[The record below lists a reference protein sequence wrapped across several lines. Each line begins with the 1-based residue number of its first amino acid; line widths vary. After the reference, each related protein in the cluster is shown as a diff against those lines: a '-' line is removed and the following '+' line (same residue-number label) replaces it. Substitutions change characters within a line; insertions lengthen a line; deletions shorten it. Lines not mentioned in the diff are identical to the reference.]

1 VEVAP
6 AAPLVASAS
15 RVADFVELTKPRIT
29 ALVLVNAAVGYAVG
43 GGAALPSANFL
54 LFLIGTALLCGGAS
68 ALNQYLERDADAR
81 MTRTSR
87 RPLPAGRVTPSDA
100 LAFGLTI
107 SAVGLVVLAGVN
119 LLTLALGAA
128 SLLSYV
134 LAYTPL
140 KRVTSLCTVVGAV
153 PGALPPL
160 MGWAA
165 ARGSLGPAGWAL
177 FAILFLW
184 QLPHFLAIGWLYRE
198 DYARGGFP
206 MLAVRDGDGSST
218 GRQAALY
225 STALLP
231 VTLAAGLLAAA
242 GHAYLWGALVL
253 GVVFLG
259 CALAFLWK
267 RSIGAARRL
276 PAPGDTSMT
285 PASTK
290 TTPIICSRLIGSS
303 RSSAPNPIVNIGPS
317 EPTSDDVLAPMRLM
331 DSAIIHVGSTVQKN
345 AIASASSWIDCGAA
359 SARSGRVSTK
369 CSEMNAVAASMAQ
382 AMKRDGPRR
391 PMTPVAPT
399 R

>member
-1 VEVAP
+1 MEIVP
-6 AAPLVASAS
+6 AAALAVSPS

-29 ALVLVNAAVGYAVG
+29 ALVLVTAAVGYAVG
-43 GGAALPSANFL
+43 GGAALSAINFM
-54 LFLIGTALLCGGAS
+54 LFMVGTALLCGGAS

-87 RPLPAGRVTPSDA
+87 RPLPAGRLTPPDA

-128 SLLSYV
+128 SILSYV

-165 ARGSLGPAGWAL
+165 ARGSLGPAGWGL

-206 MLAVRDGDGSST
+206 MLAVSDRDGSSS

-225 STALLP
+225 ATALLP

-242 GHAYLWGALVL
+242 GKAYLWGALVL
-253 GVVFLG
+253 GVVFLA
-259 CALAFLWK
+259 CALAFLWN
-267 RSIGAARRL
+267 RSTGSARRL
-276 PAPGDTSMT
+276 FLVS
-285 PASTK
+285 
-290 TTPIICSRLIGSS
+290 
-303 RSSAPNPIVNIGPS
+303 
-317 EPTSDDVLAPMRLM
+317 VLYLPLLLGLM
-331 DSAIIHVGSTVQKN
+331 VFD
-345 AIASASSWIDCGAA
+345 
-359 SARSGRVSTK
+359 R
-369 CSEMNAVAASMAQ
+369 
-382 AMKRDGPRR
+382 
-391 PMTPVAPT
+391 
-399 R
+399 

>member
-1 VEVAP
+1 MEIVP
-6 AAPLVASAS
+6 AAALAVSPS

-29 ALVLVNAAVGYAVG
+29 ALVLVTAAVGYAVG
-43 GGAALPSANFL
+43 GGAALSAINFM
-54 LFLIGTALLCGGAS
+54 LFMVGTALLCGGAS

-87 RPLPAGRVTPSDA
+87 RPLPAGRLTPPDA

-165 ARGSLGPAGWAL
+165 ARGSLGPAGWGL

-206 MLAVRDGDGSST
+206 MLAVSDRDGSSS

-225 STALLP
+225 ATALLP

-242 GHAYLWGALVL
+242 GKAYLWGALVL
-253 GVVFLG
+253 GVVFLA
-259 CALAFLWK
+259 CALAFLWN
-267 RSIGAARRL
+267 RSTGSARRL
-276 PAPGDTSMT
+276 FLVS
-285 PASTK
+285 
-290 TTPIICSRLIGSS
+290 
-303 RSSAPNPIVNIGPS
+303 
-317 EPTSDDVLAPMRLM
+317 VLYLPLLLCLM
-331 DSAIIHVGSTVQKN
+331 VFD
-345 AIASASSWIDCGAA
+345 
-359 SARSGRVSTK
+359 R
-369 CSEMNAVAASMAQ
+369 
-382 AMKRDGPRR
+382 
-391 PMTPVAPT
+391 
-399 R
+399 

>member
-1 VEVAP
+1 VEIVP
-6 AAPLVASAS
+6 AAALAVSPS

-29 ALVLVNAAVGYAVG
+29 ALVLVTAAVGYAVG
-43 GGAALPSANFL
+43 GGGALSAINFM
-54 LFLIGTALLCGGAS
+54 LFMAGTALLCGGAS

-87 RPLPAGRVTPSDA
+87 RPLPAGRLTPPDA

-128 SLLSYV
+128 SILSYV

-165 ARGSLGPAGWAL
+165 ARGSLGPAGWGL

-206 MLAVRDGDGSST
+206 MLAVSDRDGSSS

-225 STALLP
+225 ATALLP

-242 GHAYLWGALVL
+242 GKAYLWGALVL
-253 GVVFLG
+253 GVVFLA
-259 CALAFLWK
+259 CALAFLWN
-267 RSIGAARRL
+267 RSTGSARRL
-276 PAPGDTSMT
+276 FLVS
-285 PASTK
+285 
-290 TTPIICSRLIGSS
+290 
-303 RSSAPNPIVNIGPS
+303 
-317 EPTSDDVLAPMRLM
+317 VLYLPLLLGLM
-331 DSAIIHVGSTVQKN
+331 VFD
-345 AIASASSWIDCGAA
+345 
-359 SARSGRVSTK
+359 R
-369 CSEMNAVAASMAQ
+369 
-382 AMKRDGPRR
+382 
-391 PMTPVAPT
+391 
-399 R
+399 